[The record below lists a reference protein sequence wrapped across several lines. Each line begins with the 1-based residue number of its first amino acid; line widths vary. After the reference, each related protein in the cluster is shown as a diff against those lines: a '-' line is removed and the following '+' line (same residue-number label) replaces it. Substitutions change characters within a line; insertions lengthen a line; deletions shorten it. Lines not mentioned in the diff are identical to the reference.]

1 MEEMMC
7 CKCRNFSGELLP
19 GKVSDIEKTCRVKN
33 VLQVLELD
41 ENRIYCPPFELLEGF
56 QY

>member
-7 CKCRNFSGELLP
+7 YKCKNSRDKLVPKKASN
-19 GKVSDIEKTCRVKN
+19 IEKMCRVKN

-41 ENRIYCPPFELLEGF
+41 ENRIYCPSFVLLQGCN
-56 QY
+56 Y